1 MDTKELKMNKGNAM
15 ALLPI
20 GVFLVIYIGF
30 GIVFGNF
37 YKTSV
42 VVAFLAAILV
52 ACLQHKG
59 TSFDEKLTIMA
70 NGLSDKNIVT
80 MILIFLASGIFAG
93 VLGRDSAASV
103 ADLLLSFIPARYS
116 ALVLFIVACFVSTA
130 MGTSCGTIAV
140 IGPIACSLSGSTGLG
155 PALCMGSVVGGAM
168 FGDNLSFI
176 SDTTIAATT
185 TQGCKMKDKFKEN
198 FFITLPAAILTV
210 VILLI
215 FAFTA
220 SDVADYTPATP
231 NLWLLIPYVLVLV
244 GGIIG
249 INVFVVLL
257 LGIGTACLVKLCL
270 GVELVEI
277 VSSMGSGASGMFE
290 VILVTLL
297 VTMLS
302 GIVRHFG
309 GFDALLYFVKRTFK
323 GKVGGQ
329 LGIGALVASMDVAT
343 ANNTVA
349 IVMAAP
355 IAKNISEEYGI
366 TNTKTA
372 SILDIFGSVV
382 QGILP
387 YGAQMIYA
395 VSAIAVAYA
404 GGVIPATVSAVEIIP
419 YLFYP
424 FLLAISAIASAFFP
438 SVSLGKK
445 RSAE

>member
-1 MDTKELKMNKGNAM
+1 MENNKTNINKGNPW

-20 GVFLVIYIGF
+20 VVFLILYIGLGIAF
-30 GIVFGNF
+30 GDF
-37 YKTSV
+37 YKMSV

-52 ACLQHKG
+52 GCLQHRRS
-59 TSFDEKLTIMA
+59 SFDEKISIMA
-70 NGLSDKNIVT
+70 SGLADKNIVT

-103 ADLLLSFIPARYS
+103 ADLLLSYVPAKYS
-116 ALVLFIVACFVSTA
+116 ALVLFAVSCFVSTA

-140 IGPIACSLSGSTGLG
+140 IGPIACSLSGSTGINL
-155 PALCMGSVVGGAM
+155 ALCMGSVIGGAM

-185 TQGCKMKDKFKEN
+185 TQGCKMKDKFREN
-198 FFITLPAAILTV
+198 FFIALPAAILTIG
-210 VILLI
+210 ILLL
-215 FAFTA
+215 FAMTE
-220 SDVADYTPATP
+220 SDVTSYAPKEP
-231 NLWLLIPYVLVLV
+231 NLLLLIPYVLVLI
-244 GGIIG
+244 GGVIG
-249 INVFVVLL
+249 INVFVVLIG
-257 LGIGTACLVKLCL
+257 GIGASVAIKLYL
-270 GVELVEI
+270 AVEFSEI
-277 VSSMGSGASGMFE
+277 VGSMGSGASGMFE
-290 VILVTLL
+290 VILVTII

-302 GIVRHFG
+302 ALMRHFG

-329 LGIGALVASMDVAT
+329 LGIGALVAAMDIAT

-366 TNTKTA
+366 PNTKTA

-382 QGILP
+382 QGVLP

-395 VSAIAVAYA
+395 VSAITVAYA
-404 GGVIPATVSAVEIIP
+404 GGVIPNTISAVEIIP

-424 FLLAISAIASAFFP
+424 ILLAISAIAFAFLP
-438 SVSLGKK
+438 SIGSK
-445 RSAE
+445 RKNNK

>member
-1 MDTKELKMNKGNAM
+1 MKNDQCKEHSGNAW

-20 GVFLVIYIGF
+20 GVFLVLYIGF
-30 GIVFGNF
+30 GILFRDF
-37 YKTSV
+37 YLMSV
-42 VVAFLAAILV
+42 VVAFLVAVLV
-52 ACLQHKG
+52 GCLQHRQ
-59 TSFDEKLTIMA
+59 TSFDGKLSIMA
-70 NGLSDKNIVT
+70 NALADTNIVT

-103 ADLLLSFIPARYS
+103 ADLLLSFIPARY
-116 ALVLFIVACFVSTA
+116 AAPVLFAVACFVSTA

-140 IGPIACSLSGSTGLG
+140 IGPIACSLSGTTGIS

-185 TQGCKMKDKFKEN
+185 TQGCRMKDKFKEN
-198 FFITLPAAILTV
+198 FFIALPAALLTV
-210 VILLI
+210 AVLLVL
-215 FAFTA
+215 AFTA
-220 SDVADYTPATP
+220 SDVKEYVPSAP
-231 NLWLLIPYVLVLV
+231 NLWLLIPYVLVLI
-244 GGIIG
+244 GGIAG

-257 LGIGTACLVKLCL
+257 AGIGTAVAVKLCL
-270 GVELVEI
+270 SVSLAEI
-277 VSSMGSGASGMFE
+277 IGAMGSGASGMFE
-290 VILVTLL
+290 VILVTML

-302 GIVRHFG
+302 GIMRHFG
-309 GFDALLYFVKRTFK
+309 GFDALLSFVKRNFH

-329 LGIGALVASMDVAT
+329 LGIAALVSAMDIAT

-366 TNTKTA
+366 RNTKTA
-372 SILDIFGSVV
+372 SLLDIFGSVV

-395 VSAIAVAYA
+395 VSAISVAYA
-404 GGVIPATVSAVEIIP
+404 GGVISSTVSAVQIIP

-424 FLLAISAIASAFFP
+424 FFLAVSAIVFICLP
-438 SVSLGKK
+438 SFGKK
-445 RSAE
+445 TKKETK